1 LLNEAVERCALM
13 GANAADHRIRASS
26 CYYRGVMARTL
37 IRLPVGSLG
46 TLTYRCPFKGIVPKL
61 RARNC
66 IVRWK
71 AARQRFVSRCV
82 HKTSMSSLA
91 RAAVVVVAVL
101 LLAAGALYWFRRDSA
116 APPTMASAPKSAAV
130 PPATAAKPSEGGDVT
145 VKTEAPPRTEGK
157 KASPAMDPGISLQTG
172 EVLEYTADVAKVSN
186 VANLRLQ
193 VAERRNFLG
202 KSAWHLQA
210 FAHTQNPLR
219 MVFELDDQFDS
230 YSDAASMA
238 SLQYEM
244 HLSERGQ
251 KVDSVQRMTVTGKE
265 PAPANAAETRVLPGT
280 RDPIGMLQYLRH
292 IDWSQTREVRGP
304 VYDGRKLYDVQ
315 ATLAGA
321 SESVMVP
328 AGGYRATKVDIR
340 VFDGGTE
347 MKDAHFS
354 VYFAQNARRIP
365 VLLEAVMPW
374 TTARVELKS
383 SK

>member
-1 LLNEAVERCALM
+1 M
-13 GANAADHRIRASS
+13 S
-26 CYYRGVMARTL
+26 CLV
-37 IRLPVGSLG
+37 
-46 TLTYRCPFKGIVPKL
+46 
-61 RARNC
+61 
-66 IVRWK
+66 
-71 AARQRFVSRCV
+71 
-82 HKTSMSSLA
+82 KTA
-91 RAAVVVVAVL
+91 FIVVAVL
-101 LLAAGALYWFRRDSA
+101 LLAAGGLYWLRRDSA
-116 APPTMASAPKSAAV
+116 APPTMASAPKSATVPAV
-130 PPATAAKPSEGGDVT
+130 EAKSSEGGDRT

-157 KASPAMDPGISLQTG
+157 KSPPGAEGKKASPTMDSGISLPIG
-172 EVLEYTADVAKVSN
+172 EVLEYTAAVAKVSN

-265 PAPANAAETRVLPGT
+265 PAPANASETRVLPGT
-280 RDPIGMLQYLRH
+280 RDPIGMLQYLRN
-292 IDWSQTREVRGP
+292 IDWSQTRDVRGP

-321 SESVMVP
+321 AESVTVP
-328 AGGYRATKVDIR
+328 AGSYPATKVDIR

-354 VYFAQNARRIP
+354 VYFAQNERRTP

-374 TTARVELKS
+374 STARVELKS
-383 SK
+383 SQ